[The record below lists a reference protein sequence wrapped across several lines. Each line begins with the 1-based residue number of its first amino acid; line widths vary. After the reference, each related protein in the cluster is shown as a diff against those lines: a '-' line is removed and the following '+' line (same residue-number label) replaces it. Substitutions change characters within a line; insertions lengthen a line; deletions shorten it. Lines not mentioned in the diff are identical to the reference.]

1 MSTVVSDRPAALTT
15 PARPVSGTEPAWPA
29 RKGRI
34 GSIDIVRGAV
44 MVLMA
49 IDHVRVYSGQPPGG
63 PTPGI
68 FFTRWVTHFCAPAF
82 IFLAGTAAYLF
93 GQRLSGGHSATR
105 ESRGRL
111 ARWLVTRGAWLV
123 LLELTVLRF
132 AWTFNFQY
140 TQSAMAG
147 VIWCIGWCMI
157 LLGALIYLPMP
168 GIVAFGAVIVF
179 GHNLVDAHLEQ
190 IAAVLQNS
198 PWAWFWQTVYFGGV
212 IEHGS
217 LTFGVLYSIV
227 PWVGVMALGYAF
239 GPVMRMDPT
248 RRARICYSLGGVAVA
263 AFLVL
268 RGFNLYGD
276 PRPWATPPTPAATSQ
291 ASATS
296 SGTPAASS
304 PGAPANRPRAPAIL
318 RFLGTTKYPASL
330 LFLLMTLGPMLIAI
344 PLLEHARG
352 RVAGVLTTFG
362 RVPFFYYVLHIP
374 LIHLA
379 ALVASVVMFGHI
391 SPWLFTNHPMLNPP
405 APDGYMWSLP
415 TLYLVWGLVLIPLYG
430 ACQWYADLKAKSQ
443 NPLLSYL

>member
-1 MSTVVSDRPAALTT
+1 MSTVVSDRPAALTS
-15 PARPVSGTEPAWPA
+15 PAHPVSSAEPAWPT

-34 GSIDIVRGAV
+34 ASIDIVRGAV

-93 GQRLSGGHSATR
+93 GQKLSGGQSATR

-132 AWTFNFQY
+132 AWTFNVHY

-168 GIVAFGAVIVF
+168 GIVAIGVAIVF

-190 IAAVLQNS
+190 IGAMLQNS
-198 PWAWFWQTVYFGGV
+198 RWAWFWQMLYFGGV

-227 PWVGVMALGYAF
+227 PWVGVMALGYGF
-239 GPVMRMDPT
+239 GPVMRMDSR
-248 RRARICYSLGGVAVA
+248 RRARIVTRWA
-263 AFLVL
+263 A
-268 RGFNLYGD
+268 R
-276 PRPWATPPTPAATSQ
+276 RSRR
-291 ASATS
+291 S
-296 SGTPAASS
+296 SCSAASTFMVIRGHGPRRPS
-304 PGAPANRPRAPAIL
+304 PPRHRRRRRLHPAPLQRPAPP
-318 RFLGTTKYPASL
+318 RRR
-330 LFLLMTLGPMLIAI
+330 
-344 PLLEHARG
+344 RG
-352 RVAGVLTTFG
+352 RARQPSCGFW
-362 RVPFFYYVLHIP
+362 
-374 LIHLA
+374 
-379 ALVASVVMFGHI
+379 ALPSI
-391 SPWLFTNHPMLNPP
+391 QRRCCSC
-405 APDGYMWSLP
+405 S
-415 TLYLVWGLVLIPLYG
+415 
-430 ACQWYADLKAKSQ
+430 
-443 NPLLSYL
+443 